1 MGDLKNLMDQA
12 AERGTTFAPDITELV
27 SAGRRRER
35 VHRLMMTGVTAAAV
49 VIAAVL
55 VGQLN
60 TTRAE
65 PQPAMPPAPAP
76 TTDLCAKSDNFL
88 GTANNKGYRL
98 QIVRNWSDVLVG
110 DSDADGSMLVRRS
123 PDGSQVAY
131 CVAGVPIQGKPVGG
145 FGSTL
150 LNTGIITRPYQIQRY
165 WSSACGDK
173 PVDPRDYGQCQGA
186 RYSYAGRVPE
196 GVTRIAFSGLGQQAD
211 ATVKDGYWTHR
222 IYTADNTNLNTDP
235 VYITM
240 YDASGKQVFRVK
252 Y

>member
-12 AERGTTFAPDITELV
+12 AERGTTFVPDVTELV

-49 VIAAVL
+49 VIAAVV

-65 PQPAMPPAPAP
+65 PQPAMTPAPPAPI
-76 TTDLCAKSDNFL
+76 TDLCARSDNFL
-88 GTANNKGYRL
+88 GTANNKSYRV
-98 QIVRNWSDVLVG
+98 QVRSWSTILVG
-110 DSDADGSMLVRRS
+110 NSDADGSIVVRLS
-123 PDGSQVAY
+123 PDRSQAAY

-150 LNTGIITRPYQIQRY
+150 LNTGIITRPYQIQQYR
-165 WSSACGDK
+165 SSACGDK
-173 PVDPRDYGQCQGA
+173 PVDPRDYLQCRGT

-222 IYTADNTNLNTDP
+222 IYTADSTNRNTDP

-240 YDASGKQVFRVK
+240 FDASGKQVFRVK

>member
-12 AERGTTFAPDITELV
+12 AERDTTFVPDVTELV
-27 SAGRRRER
+27 TAGRRRER

-65 PQPAMPPAPAP
+65 PQPATTPAPAP
-76 TTDLCAKSDNFL
+76 VTDLCAKSDNFL
-88 GTANNKGYRL
+88 RTANDEGYRL
-98 QIVRNWSDVLVG
+98 QVVRKWSNILVG
-110 DSDADGSMLVRRS
+110 DSDADGSIVVRLS
-123 PDGSQVAY
+123 PDRSQAAY

-150 LNTGIITRPYQIQRY
+150 FDTGIITRPYQIQLY

-173 PVDPRDYGQCQGA
+173 PVDRRDYLRCQGT

-196 GVTRIAFSGLGQQAD
+196 GVARIAFSGLGQQSD
-211 ATVKDGYWTHR
+211 ATIKNGYWTHR
-222 IYTADNTNLNTDP
+222 IYTANSTNRNTDP

-240 YDASGKQVFRVK
+240 YDASGKQVFRAK

>member
-1 MGDLKNLMDQA
+1 MGDLKNLLDQA
-12 AERGTTFAPDITELV
+12 AERDTTFVPDVTELV
-27 SAGRRRER
+27 TAGRRRER

-65 PQPAMPPAPAP
+65 PQPATTPPQPAPI
-76 TTDLCAKSDNFL
+76 TDLCARSDNFL
-88 GTANNKGYRL
+88 GTANNKAYRL
-98 QIVRNWSDVLVG
+98 QVIKWSDVLVG
-110 DSDADGSMLVRRS
+110 DSDADGSMVVRRS
-123 PDGSQVAY
+123 PDGSEVAY
-131 CVAGVPIQGKPVGG
+131 CVAGVPIQGEPVGG

-150 LNTGIITRPYQIQRY
+150 LNTGIITRPYQIQQYR
-165 WSSACGDK
+165 SSACGDK
-173 PVDPRDYGQCQGA
+173 PIAPRDYLRCQGT

-196 GVTRIAFSGLGQQAD
+196 GVTRIEFSGLGQEAD
-211 ATVKDGYWTHR
+211 ATVNDGYWTHR
-222 IYTADNTNLNTDP
+222 IYTADSTNRNTDP

-240 YDASGKQVFRVK
+240 FDASGKQVFRVK

>member
-12 AERGTTFAPDITELV
+12 AERGTTFAPDVSELV

-35 VHRLMMTGVTAAAV
+35 VHRLMVTGVTAAAV

-65 PQPAMPPAPAP
+65 PPPATTPPQPAPI
-76 TTDLCAKSDNFL
+76 TDLCARSDNFL
-88 GTANNKGYRL
+88 GTANNKTYRL
-98 QIVRNWSDVLVG
+98 QVIKWSDVLVG
-110 DSDADGSMLVRRS
+110 DSDADGSMVVRRS
-123 PDGSQVAY
+123 PDGSEVAY

-150 LNTGIITRPYQIQRY
+150 LNTGIITRPYQIQQF
-165 WSSACGDK
+165 WSSACGNQ
-173 PVDPRDYGQCQGA
+173 PVDPRDYQRCQGT

-196 GVTRIAFSGLGQQAD
+196 GVTRIAFSGLGQNSD
-211 ATVKDGYWTHR
+211 ATVKDGYWVQR
-222 IYTADNTNLNTDP
+222 IYTADNTNRNTDP

-240 YDASGKQVFRVK
+240 YNASGTQVFRVK